1 MEITLDLIKDLRN
14 KTGAGINDC
23 KKALIETDG
32 DIQKAIELLRKK
44 GAATAMKRADKVAN
58 EGAIKTKISA
68 DKKTAAIVE
77 INCETDF
84 VAKGDNFQKF
94 AEETAKAALNA
105 KSDNVDTILGSK
117 TGEGITVKEALDSI
131 VSAVAEKTEL
141 RRAKI
146 VESAD
151 GFVADYVHFGSK
163 LGSLVVVKGKLTD
176 ASEALAKNLAMQ
188 VVAMNPLA
196 IDRSG
201 IGADVI
207 EKEKDIYMTL
217 AKNEG
222 KAENIAERI
231 VLNKVEKF
239 YQDNTLLEQESI
251 KESGRAVQ
259 DLIKDYKKSSGEEF
273 DVIEMVRY
281 QLGG

>member
-68 DKKTAAIVE
+68 DKKSAAIVE

-94 AEETAKAALNA
+94 AEETAEAALNA
-105 KSDNVDTILGSK
+105 KSDNVETILGSQ
-117 TGEGITVKEALDSI
+117 TNGGITVKEALDSI

-146 VESAD
+146 VECAD

-163 LGSLVVVKGKLTD
+163 LGSLVAVKGKLTD
-176 ASEALAKNLAMQ
+176 ASEALGKNLAMQ

-196 IDRSG
+196 INRDG

-273 DVIEMVRY
+273 DVVEMVRY

>member
-1 MEITLDLIKDLRN
+1 
-14 KTGAGINDC
+14 
-23 KKALIETDG
+23 
-32 DIQKAIELLRKK
+32 
-44 GAATAMKRADKVAN
+44 
-58 EGAIKTKISA
+58 
-68 DKKTAAIVE
+68 
-77 INCETDF
+77 
-84 VAKGDNFQKF
+84 
-94 AEETAKAALNA
+94 LNA
-105 KSDNVDTILGSK
+105 KSEDVETILNSK
-117 TGEGITVKEALDSI
+117 SNGGLTVKEALDSI

-163 LGSLVVVKGKLTD
+163 LGSMVAVKGKYSD
-176 ASEALAKNLAMQ
+176 AAEALAKSVAMQ
-188 VVAMNPLA
+188 VVAMNPLS
-196 IDRSG
+196 IDRNG
-201 IGADVI
+201 ISAETI
-207 EKEKDIYMTL
+207 EKEKDIYMTV

-251 KESGRAVQ
+251 KESGRTVQ

-273 DVIEMVRY
+273 DVIEMVRF

>member
-1 MEITLDLIKDLRN
+1 MEITLDLIKELRN

-23 KKALIETDG
+23 KKALVESDG
-32 DIQKAIELLRKK
+32 DIQKAIE
-44 GAATAMKRADKVAN
+44 RADKVAN
-58 EGAIKTKISA
+58 EGAVKTKISS
-68 DKKTAAIVE
+68 DKKIGAIVE

-94 AEETAKAALNA
+94 SEDVADAALNA
-105 KSDNVDTILGSK
+105 KSEDVDAILNSK
-117 TGEGITVKEALDSI
+117 SNAGLTVKESLDSI

-146 VESAD
+146 VEVAD

-163 LGSLVVVKGKLTD
+163 LGSLIGVKGKLTD
-176 ASEALAKNLAMQ
+176 ASEALAKSIAMQ
-188 VVAMNPLA
+188 VVAMNPVS
-196 IDRSG
+196 IDRKG
-201 IGADVI
+201 ISAETI
-207 EKEKDIYMTL
+207 EKEKDIYMTV

-251 KESGRAVQ
+251 KESGRTVQ

-273 DVIEMVRY
+273 DVVEMVRF